1 MQPIVLWSTGI
12 AALNIWGWT
21 VHSFFWLGVND
32 PDPMVEWSNRLKPER
47 MKLIANAPFIVIDE
61 VSMLHANVVDTI
73 DKIIKNCMI
82 LYHND
87 WQYENL
93 PFWWKVILFVWDMF
107 QLPPV
112 VTDRWNDK
120 FVNNKLISYESAF
133 FFDSMAFVNYQ
144 DYILTTELVINYRQW
159 ADKMFAE
166 ILDKVREWTHTY
178 SDIAKVNSRLKKE
191 LPEDTIV
198 LTTTNKN
205 AEKINK
211 LRLAKLIGKQLYS
224 FVPKVDSGY
233 PKNMYPIEWD
243 LQIKAGAQV
252 MLLNNDQEK
261 RWVNWSIWEIV
272 SVIDYWWEDEHIIVR
287 IDWEEFTVKKNKR
300 DYVDKMVIDVVDDNG
315 NPVLWPTGKPQTK
328 VVEDVI
334 WSYIQY
340 PMKLAWAITIHKSQ
354 WQTFK
359 NVKID
364 MEWWAFADAQAYVA
378 LSRCQSLDWVSL
390 LTWIKPDDIKVNKR
404 VLSYYLK
411 TTCKN

>member
-1 MQPIVLWSTGI
+1 MLWSTGI

-159 ADKMFAE
+159 ADKTFAE

-224 FVPKVDSGY
+224 FIPRVDSGY
-233 PKNMYPIEWD
+233 PRNMYPIEWD
-243 LQIKAGAQV
+243 LQIKVGAQV

-272 SVIDYWWEDEHIIVR
+272 SVENYWWEDEHIIVR
-287 IDWEEFTVKKNKR
+287 IGDNSFTVKKNKR
-300 DYVDKMVIDVVDDNG
+300 DYVDKMVIDVVDDND